1 MALELSDNKNDT
13 TMSEVI
19 KKERIAK
26 IESRIKNNDRQ
37 TIKAVLEWINNDKKV
52 KKVVKQTKKKP
63 LNFDDV

>member
-1 MALELSDNKNDT
+1 MALELSKNNDDT

-19 KKERIAK
+19 KQERIAK

-52 KKVVKQTKKKP
+52 KKVKKVAKKKP
-63 LNFDDV
+63 LNFDEI